1 MAHWRGTMGFILLLS
16 YVIIGDF
23 AKNFSEEFGDR
34 GEISGGIQVGFGTN
48 SRI

>member
-1 MAHWRGTMGFILLLS
+1 MGFILLLS

-34 GEISGGIQVGFGTN
+34 GEISGMILGRFGMN
-48 SRI
+48 STL